1 MLVRG
6 REEQIPASDS
16 SGIKI
21 HSVVMSLHADL
32 SHSVTKIL
40 HSTRSIV
47 FKTFPISVCKVMI
60 QCDDCLG
67 PVQWLYII

>member
-32 SHSVTKIL
+32 SHSVTISDTKIL
-40 HSTRSIV
+40 FSTRNIV
-47 FKTFPISVCKVMI
+47 LKHFPSQYAK
-60 QCDDCLG
+60 
-67 PVQWLYII
+67 

>member
-16 SGIKI
+16 SGTEI

-32 SHSVTKIL
+32 SHSDTKIL
-40 HSTRSIV
+40 FLTRNIV
-47 FKTFPISVCKVMI
+47 
-60 QCDDCLG
+60 
-67 PVQWLYII
+67 